1 MTQDNTIA
9 LSQRAWLKTYYAV
22 RALFSLV
29 WVALAFAVGHAQ
41 PALSAALLVIYPAW
55 DSLANYYDASR
66 SGGLRASPTQALN
79 MVVSA
84 LVAIAVAAAIAMS
97 DLHLA
102 IGVIGVWAS
111 LAGILQLATAVRR
124 WKSARAQWPMILSGA
139 QSTLAGLSFLKIAA
153 DAASS
158 PAAHDV
164 ALYAAFGA
172 FYFLVSAISLMIA
185 ERRQASSVA
194 S

>member
-1 MTQDNTIA
+1 MNNETLIA
-9 LSQRAWLKTYYAV
+9 APQRVWLKNYYAV
-22 RALFSLV
+22 RALVSLV
-29 WVALAFAVGHAQ
+29 WVGLAFTLGQAQ
-41 PALSAALLVIYPAW
+41 PSLSAALLVIYPAW

-66 SGGLRASPTQALN
+66 SGGLRVSPTQALN

-84 LVAIAVAAAIAMS
+84 FVAIAVASAIAMN
-97 DLHLA
+97 DLHVA

-139 QSTLAGLSFLKIAA
+139 QSTLAGLSFLKIATN
-153 DAASS
+153 AATS
-158 PAAHDV
+158 PAARDV

-172 FYFLVSAISLMIA
+172 FYFLISAISLMVA
-185 ERRQASSVA
+185 ERRHSALA
-194 S
+194 T